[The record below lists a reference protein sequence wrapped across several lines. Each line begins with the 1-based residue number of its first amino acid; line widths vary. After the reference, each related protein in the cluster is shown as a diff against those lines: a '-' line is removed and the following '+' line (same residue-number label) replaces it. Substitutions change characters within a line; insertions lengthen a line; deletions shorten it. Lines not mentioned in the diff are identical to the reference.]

1 MWDKNSL
8 MEARATMASQR
19 PIRFGILGAAK
30 IAPSALIEP
39 AAKMPGVEVVAV
51 AARDPARAREF
62 AKAHRIPRVHHTY
75 ADLIADP
82 EIDTI
87 YNPLPN
93 SMHCEWSI
101 RALRAGKHVL
111 CEKPIASNA
120 DEASQMAQVADE
132 TGLLL
137 GEAFHYR
144 YHPLAER
151 IRELIAGGALGNLTH
166 AEGHF
171 SVPIPSSNI
180 RFDWNLAGGATMDL
194 GCYPLHMIR
203 AFSSMTPR
211 VIAARAQ
218 VGPPNIDI
226 AMEADLELA
235 PGVTARMTCSMAADA
250 QIGAWFLARGEQG
263 ELRATNPIAP
273 HRGHQLM
280 LTTREGTIT
289 ETVPGDATFKHQLR
303 AFVAAMR
310 GNRSAFPTDARDG
323 IIGMRIIDDVY
334 RAAGLSPR
342 GSK

>member
-1 MWDKNSL
+1 
-8 MEARATMASQR
+8 MASQR
-19 PIRFGILGAAK
+19 PIRWGILGAAK

-39 AAKMPGVEVVAV
+39 AAKLPEVEVAAI

-62 AKAHRIPRVHHTY
+62 AKSHRIARVHRRY
-75 ADLIADP
+75 EDLLADR
-82 EIDTI
+82 EIDAI

-120 DEASQMAQVADE
+120 EEAAQMAQAADE

-137 GEAFHYR
+137 VEAFHYR
-144 YHPLAER
+144 YHPLADR
-151 IRELIAGGALGNLTH
+151 IRALIAGGAIGKLTH

-171 SVPIPSSNI
+171 SVPIPPSNI

-203 AFSSMTPR
+203 AFSGLTPR
-211 VIAARAQ
+211 VVAARAQ
-218 VGPPNIDI
+218 VGPPNIDVK
-226 AMEADLELA
+226 MEADLELA
-235 PGVTARMTCSMAADA
+235 FGVTARMTCSMAADA
-250 QIGAWFLARGEQG
+250 QIGAWFLARGEYG

-273 HRGHQLM
+273 HRGHQLTV
-280 LTTREGTIT
+280 TTPAGTTT
-289 ETVPGDATFKHQLR
+289 ETVPGEATFTHQLR

-310 GNRSAFPTDARDG
+310 GDRSAFPTDARDG
-323 IIGMRIIDDVY
+323 IIGMRLIDEVY
-334 RAAGLSPR
+334 RAAGLPPR
-342 GSK
+342 ASK